1 MTLDFSPLLEIE
13 VLTGGVT
20 IGHAPTVAEPGP
32 LRFVLA
38 SFNLFSSSL
47 RLPRSHLPSGDPLF

>member
-13 VLTGGVT
+13 VRTGGVT

-38 SFNLFSSSL
+38 SFNLFQFPAAAKVS
-47 RLPRSHLPSGDPLF
+47 PSQW